1 MKSVLVIGLGRFGT
15 RAARKFEELG
25 QDVMAVDSREE
36 RVNDILPFVTDA
48 MIGDATR
55 ESFLSSIGVGN
66 FDLVLVAIGDDFQ
79 SSLETT
85 SLLKELGAKY
95 VVSRAKSD
103 VHEKFLLN
111 NGADEVVYP
120 ERQLAD
126 QAAIRYSSDHIF
138 DYVELGKAWEIYE
151 VDIPK
156 EWQGKTIAQLDVRRK
171 YGINIIGIREQ
182 GQDMASV
189 GPDTVL
195 SSSQRMMVTGDKKT
209 IYKIFMRE

>member
-15 RAARKFEELG
+15 RAAMKFEELG
-25 QDVMAVDSREE
+25 QDVMAVDARED
-36 RVNDILPFVTDA
+36 RVNDILPHVTDA

-55 ESFLSSIGVGN
+55 ESFLASIGVDN
-66 FDLVLVAIGDDFQ
+66 FDLCLVAIGDDFQ

-85 SLLKELGAKY
+85 SLLKELGAKF

-138 DYVELGKAWEIYE
+138 DYVELGNAWEIYE

-156 EWQGKTIAQLDVRRK
+156 EWQGKTIAQLDIRK
-171 YGINIIGIREQ
+171 KFGINIIGIRD
-182 GQDMASV
+182 QDQHLTEV
-189 GPDTVL
+189 QPDTVL
-195 SSSQRMMVTGDKKT
+195 SSSQRMMVTGNKKT
-209 IYKIFMRE
+209 IQKFFMRE

>member
-15 RAARKFEELG
+15 RAAMKFEELG

-36 RVNDILPFVTDA
+36 RVNDILPHVTDA

-55 ESFLSSIGVGN
+55 ESFLSSLGVDN
-66 FDLVLVAIGDDFQ
+66 FDLCLVAIGDNFQ

-85 SLLKELGAKY
+85 SLLKELGARF
-95 VVSRAKSD
+95 VVARATSD

-138 DYVELGKAWEIYE
+138 DYVELGSSWEIYE

-156 EWQGKTIAQLDVRRK
+156 EWQGRTIAQLDVRRK
-171 YGINIIGIREQ
+171 YGINIIGIRDTEQ
-182 GQDMASV
+182 HLYEV
-189 GPDTVL
+189 HPDSVL
-195 SSSQRMMVTGDKKT
+195 SAGQRMMVTGNKKT
-209 IYKIFMRE
+209 IQKFFMRD